1 MDIKQLPPLAR
12 DSQGNP
18 FVPPA
23 EVVAWRVR
31 RAPIGRGR
39 PKNVYDA
46 DGGQL
51 DVPLGV
57 TVADLREAG
66 CKPGRYRL
74 DGVDQDACV
83 VFGVYAVVEIVTD
96 DGEPADEIEIAERTS
111 MPAERDRYL
120 TSIERLTD
128 TNSRALEALAR
139 AFGPVAPSPMDAA
152 MWRDAHGDDDD
163 SDEPKAKDPTKSD
176 DINSIVA
183 TVLKLVVSWMDAKN
197 NIPGAAKVAT
207 VVASAATEGGTP

>member
-96 DGEPADEIEIAERTS
+96 DGEPADEVEIAERSS

-139 AFGPVAPSPMDAA
+139 AFGPVAPSPMDVAA
-152 MWRDAHGDDDD
+152 WRDADGDD
-163 SDEPKAKDPTKSD
+163 SDEPKAKDATKSD

-183 TVLKLVVSWMDAKN
+183 TVLKLVMSWMEAKN
-197 NIPGAAKVAT
+197 GIPGAPKAA
-207 VVASAATEGGTP
+207 AAATAATDGGTP

>member
-18 FVPPA
+18 FEPPP

-96 DGEPADEIEIAERTS
+96 DGEPADEIEIAERSS

-139 AFGPVAPSPMDAA
+139 AFGPVAPSPMDVTA
-152 MWRDAHGDDDD
+152 WRDAHGDDSDD
-163 SDEPKAKDPTKSD
+163 GDGASAKDASKSD

-183 TVLKLVVSWMDAKN
+183 TVLKLVMSWMEAKN
-197 NIPGAAKVAT
+197 SIPGAPKAA
-207 VVASAATEGGTP
+207 AAATAATDGGTP